1 MECPESQ
8 NTTQRPLAAP
18 ATRGG
23 DGDKS
28 SNIVLV
34 VVDEQAERPV
44 QKLHHISGTVL
55 AVGQER
61 TYIIYQFTQAGIT
74 ADQAFG
80 TTNHV
85 VTVWQ
90 QTSNISGRVW
100 NHIKNVPDILS
111 NGERGPL

>member
-1 MECPESQ
+1 VECSESQ
-8 NTTQRPLAAP
+8 DTPQCTLTAP

-55 AVGQER
+55 VVGQER
-61 TYIIYQFTQAGIT
+61 TYIVYQFTQAGIT
-74 ADQAFG
+74 AD
-80 TTNHV
+80 
-85 VTVWQ
+85 
-90 QTSNISGRVW
+90 
-100 NHIKNVPDILS
+100 
-111 NGERGPL
+111 